1 MECFSNGILDLMAPF
16 VVLLMTH
23 MHALV
28 TILKFQIIQIGIT
41 TLPVETMLQ
50 DSCIAMPVYKA
61 RDQTFGLLDG
71 QPDARH
77 VDQMSFFLMELLETC
92 NATQM
97 EKIIMI
103 LQLLHGNIHQHIKTI
118 PQLWERNK
126 EVASQLSPI
135 GLPRKKPL
143 HLEDAQEQLIALIG
157 DTQVKN
163 HMIDRLKCLNHF
175 LR

>member
-41 TLPVETMLQ
+41 TLPVETMSQ
-50 DSCIAMPVYKA
+50 DYCIAMPVYKA
-61 RDQTFGLLDG
+61 RDQTFGLPDG
-71 QPDARH
+71 QRDARH

-118 PQLWERNK
+118 LQLWERNK